1 MARARPSARVLS
13 KNTVSPSAIATT
25 IESASSA
32 HASAEIV
39 AKMPGPA
46 VATTHATRIAPP
58 IVERTALTATE
69 PSAGISVRA
78 SRLVTAHAIAE
89 PSAARAPSV
98 VSEITGE
105 RTGQC
110 RAGTSSRLDNSGI
123 ARRRSYTVKI
133 LVAAAVLVGGFVLLS
148 LVSFWLAVRPPRI
161 AIPLRPDEFR
171 LAVEEVTITAGDG
184 VKLAA
189 WLAAR
194 PGAPALVLLHGYPAE
209 KADLLPI
216 AAALAPRFTVLL
228 LDQRY
233 FGASGGRAT
242 TIGFRERGDLRHAI
256 DFLAAR
262 GFGEVGVFGL
272 SLGGA
277 VALLAAAEDDRI
289 RAVAAYAP
297 FADLRSLGYEL
308 YGWLGVL
315 KYPFVALLRGWS
327 LLFFG
332 HDITAVSP
340 ERAAARLSIP
350 VLLVASRTDEQ
361 IPFAHAERLRRA
373 LARNPRAELVA
384 LDRGRHGELP
394 AGFAARLAEFFL
406 LYVR

>member
-32 HASAEIV
+32 HASAE
-39 AKMPGPA
+39 
-46 VATTHATRIAPP
+46 T
-58 IVERTALTATE
+58 
-69 PSAGISVRA
+69 
-78 SRLVTAHAIAE
+78 
-89 PSAARAPSV
+89 SAARAPSV

-105 RTGQC
+105 RTGQR

-242 TIGFRERGDLRHAI
+242 TIGFRERGDLRRAI
-256 DFLAAR
+256 DFLTAR
-262 GFGEVGVFGL
+262 GLGPVGVFGF

-277 VALLAAAEDDRI
+277 VALMAAADDPRI

-297 FADLRSLGYEL
+297 FADLKSLADEL
-308 YGWLGVL
+308 YGWLWYL
-315 KYPFVALLRGWS
+315 KYPFVGLLRGWS

-340 ERAAARLSIP
+340 ERAAAAISVP
-350 VLLVASRTDEQ
+350 VLLVASREDEQ
-361 IPFAHAERLRRA
+361 IPFEHAERLRRA
-373 LARNPRAELVA
+373 LARDTRNE
-384 LDRGRHGELP
+384 
-394 AGFAARLAEFFL
+394 
-406 LYVR
+406 

>member
-1 MARARPSARVLS
+1 MRLLAY
-13 KNTVSPSAIATT
+13 
-25 IESASSA
+25 
-32 HASAEIV
+32 
-39 AKMPGPA
+39 
-46 VATTHATRIAPP
+46 
-58 IVERTALTATE
+58 LT
-69 PSAGISVRA
+69 
-78 SRLVTAHAIAE
+78 
-89 PSAARAPSV
+89 
-98 VSEITGE
+98 
-105 RTGQC
+105 
-110 RAGTSSRLDNSGI
+110 
-123 ARRRSYTVKI
+123 I
-133 LVAAAVLVGGFVLLS
+133 LVGALVFLS

-161 AIPLRPDEFR
+161 AVPFRPEEFR
-171 LAVEEVTITAGDG
+171 LAVEDVTITAADG
-184 VKLAA
+184 VKLAG

-209 KADLLPI
+209 KTDLLPL

-242 TIGFRERGDLRHAI
+242 TIGFRERGDLRRAI

-262 GFGEVGVFGL
+262 GFTEVGVFGL

-277 VALLAAAEDDRI
+277 VALLAAAEDSRI

-297 FADLRSLGYEL
+297 FADLRTLAYQL
-308 YGWLGVL
+308 YGWLWVL

-340 ERAAARLSIP
+340 ERAAATITVP
-350 VLLVASRTDEQ
+350 VLLVASRADEQ
-361 IPFAHAERLRRA
+361 IPFAHTERLGRA
-373 LARNPRAELVA
+373 LAGNPRAEVIKM
-384 LDRGRHGELP
+384 DRGRHGELP
-394 AGFAARLAEFFL
+394 PGFEARLAEFFL